1 MMVIFVS
8 QCEKKA
14 LPRTRRVLDAFANR
28 IGDNTWQTLITE
40 DGLYTVRKMLRQ
52 TASKSSAISCHQL
65 RSRSRSQLLWI
76 VGNKKKFNNEGIV
89 PVNYTEG
96 DIEQFMDQEKWQS
109 LAVMKNAVAIAALF
123 HDFGKANVLFQQ
135 KLKGEGKNKY
145 EPVRHEWVSLRL
157 FQAFV
162 AEKSDEQWLEALT
175 EIDKNHNDDVFQDG
189 ISSDTNNPLAAL
201 PPFAQLVGWLI
212 LSHHKLPFAPEWML
226 KKANRKKQYKDR
238 VYGETSPAVLAENK
252 INPLQAWFEKE
263 LKVHWNSYNFCDSDS
278 QSLLAENW
286 TFHSNGLPYRSTKWR
301 LRAIKAADKS
311 LENIKQISRQN
322 LLHDEL
328 LTSHL
333 ARMTLMLA
341 DHHYSAQSEPNELWQ
356 SPSYTVYANTYPKGH
371 PKRGELKQQLD
382 EHLIGVSQH
391 AQEIV
396 SALPRLKSSLEVIED
411 NAFLKSTKTPNKKFA
426 WQVAAQ
432 KVAKSLSESSQKQGF
447 FGINMASTGTGK
459 TLANAKIMYALA
471 TKEQDCRFTVALGL
485 RTLTLQTGREYRKLL
500 DLSDEKLAI
509 AVGGSASKALFEN
522 EQNKQEA
529 EDSFGT
535 GSESVEDFLD
545 PDLFVDYELAGTEHS
560 LYEWTKNNPRI
571 EQLLQAPTLV
581 CTIDHLIPATDGTR
595 GGKQIGPMLRLL
607 TSDLVIDEPDDFGLD
622 DLPALCRLVYWA
634 GMLGS
639 RVLLST
645 ATMPPDL
652 AFAAFQAYQ
661 AGWSEYAKVN
671 IANWDGLVNCAWF
684 DERAKG
690 GAVRA
695 EIQDFSNFKMQHE
708 KYVAKRVEFLQKNA
722 LVKHRA
728 ELLENVEPTDNIY
741 TNFAHTVLQGALS
754 LHQNNQVK
762 IANKQV
768 SIGLV
773 RMANINPMVAV
784 AKQLTK
790 LALPENTHIHLCVY
804 HSRYPLAVR
813 SYLESQLDRILNRKE
828 NWPPKDLQ
836 KQVEETKA
844 QNQLFIVL
852 ASPVAEVGRDHDYDW
867 AVIEPS
873 SMRSIIQIAGRV
885 LRHRDA
891 TPEQENILLINQ
903 NIKQL
908 KGNDR
913 CFHRP
918 GFELENLGLKMV
930 QHQLSKVL
938 DEQQYQQINA
948 VERVIKAKQKPEI
961 NLVALEHQALL
972 EQLFKK
978 PKSAKLWWKEQAHW
992 SGVLQN
998 MQAFR
1003 KSAKDEAIFLI
1014 LENDELKWQWKNE
1027 AVYPPKFGAISG
1039 AGIAITE
1046 EENTQLVEGFSFWFD
1061 LNAQNIYSELAT
1073 DFSISDEKAS
1083 VHFGELRLVSYN
1095 ENDINDY
1102 KYFNNFGIYQEAK

>member
-40 DGLYTVRKMLRQ
+40 DGLLTVNKMLRK
-52 TASKSSAISCHQL
+52 TASKSSAISCHRI
-65 RSRSRSQLLWI
+65 RSRSRSDLLWV
-76 VGNKKKFNNEGIV
+76 VGNRKKFNEQGIV

-96 DIEQFMDQEKWQS
+96 DIEQFMDKEKWQS
-109 LAVMKNAVAIAALF
+109 LALMKNAIAIAALY

-162 AEKSDEQWLEALT
+162 AEKSDEQWLGALT
-175 EIDKNHNDDVFQDG
+175 EIDKNHNDEVFQDG
-189 ISSDTNNPLAAL
+189 ISSGTNNPLAVL

-212 LSHHKLPFAPEWML
+212 LSHHKLPFVPHW
-226 KKANRKKQYKDR
+226 KKELTP
-238 VYGETSPAVLAENK
+238 ETSPAVLAKNK
-252 INPLQAWFEKE
+252 INPLQAWFERE
-263 LKVHWNSYNFCDSDS
+263 LKVHWNSYNFCDAAS
-278 QSLLAENW
+278 QNLLDENW
-286 TFHSNGLPYRSTKWR
+286 TFHSDGLPYKSTKWR
-301 LRAIKAADKS
+301 LRAIKAADKA
-311 LENIKQISRQN
+311 LQNIKQINSRS
-322 LLHDEL
+322 LLHEEL
-328 LTSHL
+328 FTSHL
-333 ARMTLMLA
+333 ARMILMLA
-341 DHHYSAQSEPNELWQ
+341 DHHYSAKEEPTKEWQ
-356 SPSYTVYANTYPKGH
+356 SPNYGVYANTNRETK
-371 PKRGELKQQLD
+371 ELKQQLD
-382 EHLIGVSQH
+382 EHLIGVSKH
-391 AQEIV
+391 ALDIS

-411 NAFLKSTKTPNKKFA
+411 NAFLKSSKVSNKKFV

-432 KVAKSLSESSQKQGF
+432 KEAKVLSEASQKQGF
-447 FGINMASTGTGK
+447 FGINMASTGKGK

-471 TKEQDCRFTVALGL
+471 EQEQDCRFTVALGL

-500 DLSDEKLAI
+500 DLTNEQLAI
-509 AVGGSASKALFEN
+509 AVGGSASKILFEN
-522 EQNKQEA
+522 EQNKQESEA
-529 EDSFGT
+529 EFGT
-535 GSESVEDFLD
+535 GSESNEDYLD
-545 PDLFVDYELAGTEHS
+545 HDLFIDYERSGIEHS

-571 EQLLQAPTLV
+571 EKLLQAPALV

-652 AFAAFQAYQ
+652 AYAAFQAYQ
-661 AGWSEYAKVN
+661 AGWAEYAKVN
-671 IANWDGLVNCAWF
+671 IANWNGIINCAWF
-684 DERAKG
+684 DERTKG
-690 GAVRA
+690 GAVTA
-695 EIQDFSNFKMQHE
+695 EIQDFSNFKAQHE
-708 KYVAKRVEFLQKNA
+708 KYVAKRVEFLQKNS

-728 ELLENVEPTDNIY
+728 KLLESLTPTENIY
-741 TNFAHTVLQGALS
+741 ANFAHTVLQGALN
-754 LHQNNQVK
+754 LHQNNHVE
-762 IANKQV
+762 IASKQV

-784 AKQLTK
+784 AKELTK

-813 SYLESQLDRILNRKE
+813 SYLESQLDRVLSRKE
-828 NWPPKDLQ
+828 SWPPKDLQ
-836 KQVEETKA
+836 KLVAETKA

-885 LRHRDA
+885 LRHRDT
-891 TPEQENILLINQ
+891 TPEQENIFLINQ

-908 KGNDR
+908 KGSER
-913 CFHRP
+913 CFNRP

-930 QHQLSKVL
+930 EHQLSKVL
-938 DEQQYQQINA
+938 VEQQYHQINA
-948 VERVIKAKQKPEI
+948 VERVVKAKQKPEK
-961 NLVALEHQALL
+961 NLIALEHEALNRKVGN
-972 EQLFKK
+972 E
-978 PKSAKLWWKEQAHW
+978 KSLANFWWKQKVHW
-992 SGVLQN
+992 SGILQHL
-998 MQAFR
+998 QPFR
-1003 KSAKDEAIFLI
+1003 ESAKDEALYLV

-1027 AVYPPKFGAISG
+1027 AVYPPKLGAISG
-1039 AGIAITE
+1039 AGIAIVDE
-1046 EENTQLVEGFSFWFD
+1046 KNTQLAEGFSFWFD
-1061 LNAQNIYSELAT
+1061 LNAQKIYAALAT
-1073 DFSISDEKAS
+1073 DFAITDEKAS
-1083 VHFGELRLVSYN
+1083 LRFGELRLISYN
-1095 ENDINDY
+1095 KNDINEY
-1102 KYFNNFGIYQEAK
+1102 KYFNNFGIYQEAR

>member
-8 QCEKKA
+8 QCEKNA
-14 LPRTRRVLDAFANR
+14 LAKTRRVLDTFANR
-28 IGDNTWQTLITE
+28 IGDNTWQTVITNE
-40 DGLYTVRKMLRQ
+40 GLQAVRKLLRK
-52 TASKSSAISCHQL
+52 TASKNTAVSCHWI
-65 RSRSRSQLLWI
+65 RSRSRSDLLWV
-76 VGNKKKFNNEGIV
+76 VGNRKKFNEQGIV

-96 DIEQFMDQEKWQS
+96 DIEQFMDKEKWQS
-109 LAVMKNAVAIAALF
+109 LALIKNAVAIAALF

-135 KLKGEGKNKY
+135 KLRGEGENKY

-189 ISSDTNNPLAAL
+189 ISSNSSGTNNPLATL

-212 LSHHKLPFAPEWML
+212 LSHHKLPFVPHW
-226 KKANRKKQYKDR
+226 KKELTP
-238 VYGETSPAVLAENK
+238 ETSPLELAKNK
-252 INPLQAWFEKE
+252 INPLQAWFARE
-263 LKVHWNSYNFCDSDS
+263 LKVHWNSYNFYDADS

-286 TFHSNGLPYRSTKWR
+286 TFHSDGLPYKSTKWR
-301 LRAIKAADKS
+301 LRAIKFADKS
-311 LENIKQISRQN
+311 LQSIKLLGAKN

-328 LTSHL
+328 FTSHL
-333 ARMTLMLA
+333 ARMALMLA
-341 DHHYSAQSEPNELWQ
+341 DHHYSAQEEPNQQWQ
-356 SPSYTVYANTYPKGH
+356 SPSYDVYANTNRETK
-371 PKRGELKQQLD
+371 EFKQKLD
-382 EHLIGVSQH
+382 EHLIGVAKH
-391 AQEIV
+391 AVDIA
-396 SALPRLKSSLEVIED
+396 SALPHLKSSLETLEE
-411 NAFLKSTKTPNKKFA
+411 NKFLKSSKVTNEKFT
-426 WQVAAQ
+426 WQITAQ
-432 KVAKSLSESSQKQGF
+432 NTAKSLSEASIKQGF
-447 FGINMASTGTGK
+447 FGINMASTGKGK

-509 AVGGSASKALFEN
+509 AVGGSASKVLFEN

-529 EDSFGT
+529 EDSFST
-535 GSESVEDFLD
+535 GSESGEGFLD
-545 PDLFVDYELAGTEHS
+545 LDLFVDYELTGIEHS

-571 EQLLQAPTLV
+571 EKLLQAPTLV

-607 TSDLVIDEPDDFGLD
+607 TSDLVIDEPDDFGLE
-622 DLPALCRLVYWA
+622 DLPALCRLVSWA

-661 AGWSEYAKVN
+661 AGWSEYAKAN
-671 IANWDGLVNCAWF
+671 IANWNGLVNCAWF

-690 GAVRA
+690 GAVTA
-695 EIQDFSNFKMQHE
+695 EVQDFSNFKTHHE

-728 ELLENVEPTDNIY
+728 KLLENLSPTENIY

-754 LHQNNQVK
+754 LHQNNQVE
-762 IANKQV
+762 IADKQV

-784 AKQLTK
+784 AKHLTK

-813 SYLESQLDRILNRKE
+813 SHLESQLDRILNRKE

-836 KQVEETKA
+836 KQVAETKA

-891 TPEQENILLINQ
+891 TPEQENILLVNQ

-908 KGNDR
+908 KGSKR
-913 CFHRP
+913 CFNRP
-918 GFELENLGLKMV
+918 GFELESLGLKMV
-930 QHQLSKVL
+930 QHQLTEALEK
-938 DEQQYQQINA
+938 QQYLQVNA
-948 VERVIKAKQKPEI
+948 VERVIKAKQNPEI
-961 NLVALEHQALL
+961 NLVALEHQALF
-972 EQLFKK
+972 EQLFKT
-978 PKSAKLWWKEQAHW
+978 PNSAKLWWKEQAHW

-998 MQAFR
+998 MQPFR

-1014 LENDELKWQWKNE
+1014 LENDELQWQWKNE
-1027 AVYPPKFGAISG
+1027 AVYPPKLGAISG

-1046 EENTQLVEGFSFWFD
+1046 EENTQLAKGFSFWFD
-1061 LNAQNIYSELAT
+1061 LNAQNVYSELAT
-1073 DFSISDEKAS
+1073 DFSISDEQAS
-1083 VHFGELRLVSYN
+1083 LRFGELRIISYKK
-1095 ENDINDY
+1095 NDINEY